1 MDAATH
7 KRHVLFT
14 HLSPCSSM
22 SNPFKL
28 RQWALM
34 AALSQAAVPALAQDT
49 LSRIASSGELRL
61 GHREKSLPFSYKD
74 SASGKVQGYTV
85 DICLQIFEEIKKEL
99 KRPDLRVNYLLVDG
113 KNRITDV
120 KNNVV
125 DLECGGTAN
134 TAARQKEIAFS
145 HHIFVA
151 SSAFL
156 VRKSSNIKTLDDL
169 QGKKIAVQG
178 KTTNEN
184 LLRANERTFN
194 RKFNYVLVE
203 STLDAVNALAK
214 GEADAAFADD
224 AGIWIPLT
232 RLGKSM
238 DDYHFLEKRL
248 SVEPYSI
255 GLRKDDPKFK
265 ELVDRVTRRMIQ
277 NGEMAALYKKWF
289 SSEQGTLPISI
300 FMKEALRRPSDI
312 GVEQIAF

>member
-1 MDAATH
+1 M
-7 KRHVLFT
+7 KSVSMLRHV
-14 HLSPCSSM
+14 
-22 SNPFKL
+22 
-28 RQWALM
+28 ALM
-34 AALSQAAVPALAQDT
+34 AALLLANAPAWAEDT
-49 LSRIASSGELRL
+49 LARIASAGELRL

-74 SASGKVQGYTV
+74 ATSGKVQGYTV
-85 DICLQIFEEIKKEL
+85 DICLQIYEEIKKEL
-99 KRPDLRVNYLLVDG
+99 KRPDLKLKYLLVDG
-113 KNRITDV
+113 KNRISDV
-120 KNNVV
+120 KDNVV

-156 VRKSSNIKTLDDL
+156 VRKNSGIKTLDDL
-169 QGKKIAVQG
+169 QNKKIAVQG

-184 LLRANERTFN
+184 LLKANERTFN
-194 RKFNYVLVE
+194 RKFNYVAVD

-238 DDYHFLEKRL
+238 DDYQFLEKRL

-255 GLRKDDPKFK
+255 GLRREDPKFK

-277 NGEMAALYKKWF
+277 GGDMLTLYKRWF
-289 SSEQGTLPISI
+289 SSDQGTLPMSI

>member
-1 MDAATH
+1 M
-7 KRHVLFT
+7 
-14 HLSPCSSM
+14 
-22 SNPFKL
+22 L
-28 RQWALM
+28 RPWALM
-34 AALSQAAVPALAQDT
+34 AALACAAATPALAEDT
-49 LSRIASSGELRL
+49 LGRIASAGELRL

-74 SASGKVQGYTV
+74 ATSGKVQGYTV

-99 KRPDLRVNYLLVDG
+99 KRPDLKLTYLLVDG

-156 VRKSSNIKTLDDL
+156 VKKTSGIKTLDDL

-184 LLRANERTFN
+184 LLKANERTFA
-194 RKFNYVLVE
+194 RKFNYVPVD

-238 DDYHFLEKRL
+238 DDYQFLEKRL

-255 GLRKDDPKFK
+255 GLRREDPKFK

-277 NGEMAALYKKWF
+277 NGELTALYK
-289 SSEQGTLPISI
+289 
-300 FMKEALRRPSDI
+300 
-312 GVEQIAF
+312 

>member
-1 MDAATH
+1 MQ
-7 KRHVLFT
+7 F
-14 HLSPCSSM
+14 SSRLA
-22 SNPFKL
+22 P
-28 RQWALM
+28 WALM
-34 AALSQAAVPALAQDT
+34 AAFALANAPAWAQDT

-61 GHREKSLPFSYKD
+61 GHREKSLPFSFKD
-74 SASGKVQGYTV
+74 TTSGKVQGYTV
-85 DICLQIFEEIKKEL
+85 DICHQIFDEVKKEL
-99 KRPDLRVNYLLVDG
+99 KRPDLRLTYLLVDG

-134 TAARQKEIAFS
+134 TAARQKEISFS

-151 SSAFL
+151 SSSFL
-156 VRKSSNIKTLDDL
+156 VRKNSGIKTLEDL
-169 QGKKIAVQG
+169 QNKKIAVQG
-178 KTTNEN
+178 KTTNES
-184 LLRANERTFN
+184 LLRSSERTYN
-194 RKFNYVLVE
+194 RKFNYVLVD
-203 STLDAVNALAK
+203 STLDAVNAVVK

-232 RLGKSM
+232 RQGAAM
-238 DDYHFLEKRL
+238 NDYQFLEKRL
-248 SVEPYSI
+248 SIEPYSI

-289 SSEQGTLPISI
+289 STDVGTLPMTP
-300 FMKEALRRPSDI
+300 FMKEALKRPSDM

>member
-1 MDAATH
+1 M
-7 KRHVLFT
+7 KSVSMLRHV
-14 HLSPCSSM
+14 
-22 SNPFKL
+22 
-28 RQWALM
+28 ALM
-34 AALSQAAVPALAQDT
+34 AALLLANAPAWAEDT
-49 LSRIASSGELRL
+49 LARIASSGELLL

-74 SASGKVQGYTV
+74 AASGKVQGYTV
-85 DICLQIFEEIKKEL
+85 DICLQIYEEIKKEL
-99 KRPDLRVNYLLVDG
+99 KRPDLKLKYLLVDG
-113 KNRITDV
+113 KNRISDV
-120 KNNVV
+120 KDKVV

-134 TAARQKEIAFS
+134 TAARQKEISFS

-156 VRKSSNIKTLDDL
+156 VRKNSGIKTLDDL
-169 QGKKIAVQG
+169 QNKKIAVQG

-184 LLRANERTFN
+184 LLKANERTFN
-194 RKFNYVLVE
+194 RKFNYVAVD

-238 DDYHFLEKRL
+238 DDYQFLDKRL

-255 GLRKDDPKFK
+255 GLRREDPKFK

-277 NGEMAALYKKWF
+277 GGEMLTLYKRWF
-289 SSEQGTLPISI
+289 SSDQGTLPMSI

>member
-1 MDAATH
+1 M
-7 KRHVLFT
+7 KSVSMLRHV
-14 HLSPCSSM
+14 
-22 SNPFKL
+22 
-28 RQWALM
+28 ALM
-34 AALSQAAVPALAQDT
+34 AALLLANAPAWAEDT
-49 LSRIASSGELRL
+49 LARIASSGELRL

-74 SASGKVQGYTV
+74 AASGKVQGYTV
-85 DICLQIFEEIKKEL
+85 DICLQIYEEIKKEL
-99 KRPDLRVNYLLVDG
+99 KRPDLKLKYLLVDG

-120 KNNVV
+120 KDNVV

-134 TAARQKEIAFS
+134 TAARQKEISFS

-156 VRKSSNIKTLDDL
+156 VRKNSGIKTLDDL
-169 QGKKIAVQG
+169 QNKKIAVQG

-184 LLRANERTFN
+184 LLKANERTFN
-194 RKFNYVLVE
+194 RKFNYVPVD

-238 DDYHFLEKRL
+238 DDYQFLDKRL

-255 GLRKDDPKFK
+255 GLRREDPKFK

-277 NGEMAALYKKWF
+277 GGEMLTLYKRWF
-289 SSEQGTLPISI
+289 SSDQGTLPMSI